1 MRSAPLGEDMAE
13 NFSRSEQ
20 AYQKILE
27 GIREGTLKPGS
38 RIKESDIADW
48 LNFSRTPVR
57 EALKR
62 LEASGLLVVAP
73 YSGMQI
79 AKLGYQEV
87 MELYYMREV
96 LESSA
101 AGLAARHASDA
112 EIYSLNEIMGKYE
125 AAKSPAEQARHNR
138 LFHNGIYHAA
148 HNRYLLKSLNSLR
161 DSMALLGK
169 TTYEVP
175 GRAKAVVKEHRAI
188 HESIANRDVEKAQQ
202 VAALHIREAQKAR
215 IQLMSDE
222 LDDYQQ

>member
-1 MRSAPLGEDMAE
+1 MTE

-27 GIREGTLKPGS
+27 GIREGTLAPGS
-38 RIKESDIADW
+38 RIKESDIAEW

-112 EIYSLNEIMGKYE
+112 EIYSLNEIMGKHE
-125 AAKSPAEQARHNR
+125 AAKSSAEQARHNR

-175 GRAKAVVKEHRAI
+175 GRAEVVVKEHRAI
-188 HESIANRDVEKAQQ
+188 YESIANRDVEKAQQ
-202 VAALHIREAQKAR
+202 MSALHIREAQKAR
-215 IQLMSDE
+215 IQLMGDE